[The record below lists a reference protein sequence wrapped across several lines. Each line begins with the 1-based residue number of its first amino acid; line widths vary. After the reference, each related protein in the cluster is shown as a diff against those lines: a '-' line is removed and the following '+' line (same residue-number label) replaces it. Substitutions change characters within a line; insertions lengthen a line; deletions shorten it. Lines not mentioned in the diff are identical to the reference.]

1 MVSKSY
7 IRILAV
13 LASVSAVAAR
23 RLTNL
28 HRPYL
33 APSVARATGTG
44 PKGFLTVDDKAH
56 DGIQL
61 HGTFADVAGG
71 TFSACLAD
79 TTASVTDC
87 QAVINDIR
95 ANNGTINVA
104 GGFCLNW
111 WEGGCLGRVC
121 GGKSQE
127 TYEADSQFVADTIT
141 NSLLNTCVGHGKSG
155 AAADCADVS
164 SRACVDHHTLVA
176 LLFTTQCVRG
186 RSTRMVRSS
195 L

>member
-7 IRILAV
+7 IQV
-13 LASVSAVAAR
+13 LALLAGVTAVAAR
-23 RLTNL
+23 GLPNL

-33 APSVARATGTG
+33 APSVACATGTG

-56 DGIQL
+56 HGAQV

-71 TFSACLAD
+71 TSSACLAD
-79 TTASVTDC
+79 TTASVSDC
-87 QAVINDIR
+87 RAVVNDIR
-95 ANNGTINVA
+95 ANNSTIKVA

-121 GGKSQE
+121 GSKSQE
-127 TYEADSQFVADTIT
+127 AYEADSQFVVDTMT
-141 NSLLNTCVGHGKSG
+141 NSILNTCVSNGESG

-164 SRACVDHHTLVA
+164 STC
-176 LLFTTQCVRG
+176 G
-186 RSTRMVRSS
+186 RYRFS
-195 L
+195 LQAYEGI